1 MWTCSSHCIYPLYY
15 HLNQEPPATK
25 LVFNIAECL
34 QWATTPPLSNLS
46 GILGLCL
53 FKVSQFLIS
62 SCENENKTRITTCL
76 QSVWEKYFEKI
87 VSCLQSQVCVS
98 VTKKS
103 KCLCIELLPGLSRL
117 LCKETLWPGS
127 EHRWLSCSLS
137 ISQSRKH
144 RSTAHNPEPDPL
156 LKCNFLSKSQFQPNH

>member
-34 QWATTPPLSNLS
+34 QSAHLTTTQQSVWNTP
-46 GILGLCL
+46 LCL

-76 QSVWEKYFEKI
+76 QSVWEKYFYKELSLAFKAKC
-87 VSCLQSQVCVS
+87 VYCWQRRVNVFVLSSCLVDQDCYAKRLYGLGLNTDDWVVHYQFHSLGSTDPQLTILSQI
-98 VTKKS
+98 
-103 KCLCIELLPGLSRL
+103 LC
-117 LCKETLWPGS
+117 
-127 EHRWLSCSLS
+127 
-137 ISQSRKH
+137 
-144 RSTAHNPEPDPL
+144 
-156 LKCNFLSKSQFQPNH
+156 